1 MLSKED
7 RVLIKMLRVE
17 KGYGAKRLIAEFP
30 RRNWSLAA
38 VKRLLQK
45 IDLWVMLFKIH
56 ISVKSRRIYMKL
68 CSNVCNRC
76 RLVCVKFY
84 LKRSRFAVVVAKCQG
99 AHFFGDTR
107 YVHCSLFYRHVSGLR
122 PLPLMC

>member
-17 KGYGAKRLIAEFP
+17 KGYGAKRLMAEFP
-30 RRNWSLAA
+30 RRNWYLAA

-45 IDLWVMLFKIH
+45 TDLRVMLFRKIH

-84 LKRSRFAVVVAKCQG
+84 LNRSRFAVVVAKC
-99 AHFFGDTR
+99 
-107 YVHCSLFYRHVSGLR
+107 
-122 PLPLMC
+122 